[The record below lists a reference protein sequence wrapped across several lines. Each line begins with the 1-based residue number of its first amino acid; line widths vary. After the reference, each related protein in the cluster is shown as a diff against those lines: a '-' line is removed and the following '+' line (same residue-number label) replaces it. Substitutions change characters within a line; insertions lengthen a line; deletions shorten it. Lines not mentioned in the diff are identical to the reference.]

1 MDDILSGIVGTVPV
15 SSNEEC
21 LEKTGSLCVGRVGVG
36 VGWRPEG
43 QELSSIRTWSKVS
56 IHLGDFLFESLRSMS
71 LSRSLYLSVSPA
83 A

>member
-1 MDDILSGIVGTVPV
+1 MGG
-15 SSNEEC
+15 E
-21 LEKTGSLCVGRVGVG
+21 

-56 IHLGDFLFESLRSMS
+56 IHVGDLVFKSLRSMS

-83 A
+83 AWDQ